1 MSTAKG
7 LFLLLLCMS
16 AGVVSM
22 QAQKNVFTIEGIV
35 KDMPNAPEKVYLSYK
50 TEQYNFM
57 DSARVKNGRYSFS
70 GSFDGI
76 RDLFIS
82 TMNLDG
88 RLGIHGPISLGDMV
102 EFYLDKGK
110 VRIVSAG
117 SMQNA
122 VVTGSI
128 VNDQYLAANK
138 RFDLLMD
145 SLKQMVKMGQDEM
158 NDIALTLVWAY
169 GDRMAKVIAM
179 DYPVYIG
186 SHRDAA
192 INPILIRKLMTSS
205 TAAGWIDRMDS
216 LYRLMPAYL
225 QAGVDGKALGD
236 KLALELQTAIGH
248 KAIDFTQQDT
258 EGHAVRL
265 SSFKGKYVLLD
276 FWASKDP
283 NCYRA
288 LPVLVKAHET
298 YGSKGLVVLG
308 VSLDDDR
315 AAWMKAIEETN
326 SDQIS
331 QVSDLKGMENAAAK
345 MYGITSVP
353 KNFLIDPNGVIIAR
367 NLTSLTLDKTLTSI
381 FE

>member
-1 MSTAKG
+1 
-7 LFLLLLCMS
+7 MS
-16 AGVVSM
+16 AGVISM
-22 QAQKNVFTIEGIV
+22 QAQKNGFTIEGVI
-35 KDMPNAPEKVYLSYK
+35 KDMPNSPEKVYLSYK
-50 TEQYNFM
+50 TEQYNFL

-76 RDLFIS
+76 RDMFVS
-82 TMNLDG
+82 TMNLDS
-88 RLGIHGPISLGDMV
+88 RLGIHGLMSLRDMA

-110 VRIVSAG
+110 IRIVSTG
-117 SMQNA
+117 TMQNA
-122 VVTGSI
+122 VVTGSM
-128 VNDQYLAANK
+128 VNDEYLSANK
-138 RFDLLMD
+138 RYDLLMD

-158 NDIALTLVWAY
+158 NDVASTLVWAY
-169 GDRMAKVIAM
+169 GERVTKVVAT
-179 DYPVYIG
+179 DYPLYIG
-186 SHRDAA
+186 NHRDAA
-192 INPILIRKLMTSS
+192 INPILIQKLMTSS

-216 LYRLMPAYL
+216 LYKLMPPDL
-225 QAGVDGKALGD
+225 QASMEGKSLGE

-248 KAIDFTQQDT
+248 KAMDFTQQDM
-258 EGHAVRL
+258 EGHSVRL

-276 FWASKDP
+276 FWASTDP
-283 NCYRA
+283 NCYHA

-353 KNFLIDPNGVIIAR
+353 KNFLIDPNGVIIAK